1 MPKPL
6 FLICVLAIP
15 CALFAQNSESSW
27 ANLNTIQAG
36 EKVQVVG
43 INSKK
48 VSGTFQRASDAA
60 ISLQEASGAQTIQRQ
75 DVRSV
80 KLMGHSHRL
89 RNALIAGGVGA
100 GVGAVIGA
108 AADTPCS
115 SQSFCIHP
123 FGRGAAAAIVG
134 IVGFLAGAAV
144 GALLPGHKTIYRV
157 AAH

>member
-48 VSGTFQRASDAA
+48 VSGTFQSASDAA

-89 RNALIAGGVGA
+89 RNALIAGGSRRRCGS
-100 GVGAVIGA
+100 GDRCGSG
-108 AADTPCS
+108 
-115 SQSFCIHP
+115 HP
-123 FGRGAAAAIVG
+123 MPRNRSASILSAEAQ
-134 IVGFLAGAAV
+134 
-144 GALLPGHKTIYRV
+144 PRRS
-157 AAH
+157 